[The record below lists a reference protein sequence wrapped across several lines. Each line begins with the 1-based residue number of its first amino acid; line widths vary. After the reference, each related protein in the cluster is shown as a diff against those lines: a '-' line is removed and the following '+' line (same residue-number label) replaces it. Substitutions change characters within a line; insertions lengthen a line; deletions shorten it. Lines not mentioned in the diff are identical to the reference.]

1 MVQNTRNPA
10 PDLRHT
16 QKLSQRNDPH
26 SITPILNFEQ
36 NNSPVTPCDSLERG
50 KLLNKPQPTRQHFRA
65 APLDTYSPCSYY
77 VLAVGGDCQQRVR
90 MREDRFVRLL
100 DLQPH
105 EIIVVRCQC
114 GRSAEYGYGLL
125 QRLHR
130 LPSDTLVYDLQ
141 FNLHCRQGK
150 SGSASCWERVG
161 QYV

>member
-1 MVQNTRNPA
+1 
-10 PDLRHT
+10 
-16 QKLSQRNDPH
+16 
-26 SITPILNFEQ
+26 
-36 NNSPVTPCDSLERG
+36 
-50 KLLNKPQPTRQHFRA
+50 
-65 APLDTYSPCSYY
+65 
-77 VLAVGGDCQQRVR
+77 

-141 FNLHCRQGK
+141 FKLHCRQCNRRTSFEIGILDGRPR
-150 SGSASCWERVG
+150 SDRRSEEQPYELQSLMSISYAVSCLIK
-161 QYV
+161 